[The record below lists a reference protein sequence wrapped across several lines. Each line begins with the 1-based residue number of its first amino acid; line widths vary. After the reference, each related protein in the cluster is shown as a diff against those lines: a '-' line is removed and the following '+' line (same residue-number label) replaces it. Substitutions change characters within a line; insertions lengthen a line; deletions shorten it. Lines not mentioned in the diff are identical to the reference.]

1 MNSLIRKKACFHG
14 GQGCSDAAP
23 EARFLWNENAL
34 EGAVR
39 SIQSDTRLC
48 SERCGRTISARHVF
62 AAFLFFAFCIFP
74 SMGWAKTAAD
84 VLGEIPVQHSGRV
97 KPFESF
103 AREVSLAVT
112 GGERFSASGGQ
123 NLSATSLVWHWM
135 AGPETW
141 FAAPMIPVP
150 NKILAAEFP
159 PLAIIKGRVSPQIIL
174 AHKPFLE
181 KAEAASQRQAKKEK
195 LTLLDQKRLE
205 IYSHAVLFQEIA
217 KGALPGWIAHPEDPR
232 AGWLPFQGFVSEA
245 VPAGD
250 SEEGQARLFQFYP
263 QAQVMA
269 AQNSL
274 RKTLDAFKENPDSGK
289 SLEAAEAFK
298 QSLEALLESRGVAL
312 DPEVLRAERIYN
324 RLRVFEWAWKFYLA
338 AAFLFVFLT
347 MPFVLKISESLRLAL
362 NSAAFLSFSSG
373 FLVHFYGFYLRCV
386 IAGRP
391 PVSNMYESV
400 IWVSWAVAFF
410 SLVLFAFFRSS
421 VILMISGLVASFAL
435 MIAQSFPALLDP
447 AITPLVP
454 VLRSNWWLTIHVL
467 TITLSYG
474 AFALGWGLGHGVLFR
489 FAFGREEDEGAQR
502 LAQYLYRAIQ
512 IGVILLA
519 SGTVLGG
526 VWANYSWGR
535 FWGWDPKETWALI
548 ALLGYLAVLHGRF
561 AGWLDVFGLA
571 MGSVIA
577 FLGIV
582 MAWYGVN
589 YVLAAGLHS
598 YGFGGGGA
606 PYVGAIA
613 LLDMALV
620 GFTAWVYK
628 RKKIPQSAV
637 D

>member
-1 MNSLIRKKACFHG
+1 
-14 GQGCSDAAP
+14 
-23 EARFLWNENAL
+23 
-34 EGAVR
+34 
-39 SIQSDTRLC
+39 
-48 SERCGRTISARHVF
+48 
-62 AAFLFFAFCIFP
+62 
-74 SMGWAKTAAD
+74 MGWARTTSE
-84 VLGEIPVQHSGRV
+84 VLGEIPVQHSGRI

-112 GGERFSASGGQ
+112 GGERFQG
-123 NLSATSLVWHWM
+123 LSATSLVWHWM
-135 AGPETW
+135 AQPETW
-141 FAAPMIPVP
+141 FVTPMIPVP
-150 NKILAAEFP
+150 NKVLAAEFP
-159 PLAIIKGRVSPQIIL
+159 PLALIKGRISPQIIL
-174 AHKPFLE
+174 DHKPFLE

-195 LTLLDQKRLE
+195 LTPLDLKRLE
-205 IYSHAVLFQEIA
+205 IYSHAIHFQEIA
-217 KGALPGWIAHPEDPR
+217 TGRIPGWIANPEDAR
-232 AGWLPFQGFVSEA
+232 AGWLPFQGFISEA
-245 VPAGD
+245 A
-250 SEEGQARLFQFYP
+250 SILRFYP
-263 QAQVMA
+263 EAQGLAVQKA
-269 AQNSL
+269 L
-274 RKTLDAFKENPDSGK
+274 RQTLDFLKENPDSEK
-289 SLEAAEAFK
+289 SLEAAESFK
-298 QSLEALLESRGVAL
+298 QSLEDLLESRGVAL
-312 DPEVLRAERIYN
+312 NQKVLRAEVIYN
-324 RLRVFEWAWKFYLA
+324 RLHAFEWAWKFYLVA
-338 AAFLFVFLT
+338 AIFFALWPLRKNGIYTASCLFAV
-347 MPFVLKISESLRLAL
+347 
-362 NSAAFLSFSSG
+362 G
-373 FLVHFYGFYLRCV
+373 FLIHFYGFYLRCV

-410 SLVLFAFFRSS
+410 ALVLFTFFRSS
-421 VILMISGLVASFAL
+421 VILMVSGLVASLAL

-447 AITPLVP
+447 SIAPLVP

-474 AFALGWGLGHGVLFR
+474 AFALAWGLGHGVLFR
-489 FAFGREEDEGAQR
+489 FAFGNEEDESAQR
-502 LAQYLYRAIQ
+502 LAQYLYRAVQ
-512 IGVILLA
+512 IGVVLLA

-606 PYVGAIA
+606 PYVGAVA
-613 LLDMALV
+613 LLDLGLA

-628 RKKIPQSAV
+628 RKNKISNTMSS
-637 D
+637 